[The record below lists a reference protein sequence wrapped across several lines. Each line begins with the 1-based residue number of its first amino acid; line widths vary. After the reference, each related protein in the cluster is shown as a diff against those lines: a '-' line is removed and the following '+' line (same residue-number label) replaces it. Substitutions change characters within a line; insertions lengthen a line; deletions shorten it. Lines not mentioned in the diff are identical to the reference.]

1 MSISAVITADIVN
14 STTLS
19 PGAAKKM
26 IDRLTRVITPF
37 KYEFFRG
44 DSFQVYLK
52 EPGKAL
58 RVAMQLRGEARKF
71 SALHDIRA
79 CIGIG
84 ETNPRLKK
92 LSTSTDEAFVLS
104 GRNFDRLTE
113 TNTRLAIVSADE
125 KANQGFNAI
134 ASFVDYIFRDITEK
148 QSEVLV
154 ELLKGDTQQE
164 VAKKLKKSPSTINK
178 HAQSTGWNE
187 LMQLLD
193 YYESIVSTIID

>member
-14 STTLS
+14 STTLPPS
-19 PGAAKKM
+19 AAKKM

-52 EPGKAL
+52 DPRKAL
-58 RVAMQLRGEARKF
+58 KVALLLRGEARKF
-71 SALHDIRA
+71 SSLHDIRA

-113 TNTRLAIVSADE
+113 TNRRLAIVSADE
-125 KANQGFNAI
+125 KVNQGFNAI
-134 ASFVDYIFRDITEK
+134 SAFIDYIFRDITEK

-154 ELLKGDTQQE
+154 HLLNGDTQQE

-178 HAQSTGWNE
+178 HTQSTGWNE
-187 LMQLLD
+187 LIQLLN